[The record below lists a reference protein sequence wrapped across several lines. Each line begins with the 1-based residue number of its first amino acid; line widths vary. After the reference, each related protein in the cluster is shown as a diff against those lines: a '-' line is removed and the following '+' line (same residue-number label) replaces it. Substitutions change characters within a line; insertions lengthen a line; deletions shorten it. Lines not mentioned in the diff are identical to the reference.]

1 MTRALLLAGLMITAW
16 LLAGC
21 GGGAATRP
29 SEPTAAAKSG
39 AEAGRERAKL
49 HTELGMAYLGGGQ
62 LAVAFDEARIA
73 INADAG
79 YAAAYNLMG
88 LTLMQMQEYPR
99 AEEQFQQALRLAPDD
114 AEFSTNMGWFLCQ
127 TGREPASFAYFEA
140 AAKNPLYATPA
151 RPLINAA
158 QCAARIKD
166 YKRAE
171 AYANGALRRD
181 PGNVYGQYVLAD
193 VFYQQG
199 RLPEARAGLAEVHRQ
214 ADPTAASTWLALL
227 IERKAGDREAELR
240 WATQLRRK
248 FSDSPEY
255 KKLMQGI
262 FD

>member
-1 MTRALLLAGLMITAW
+1 MKRKLFMATLLGGL

-21 GGGAATRP
+21 GGSAVQKSDT
-29 SEPTAAAKSG
+29 PTAAAKSG
-39 AEAGRERAKL
+39 AEAARERAKL
-49 HTELGMAYLGGGQ
+49 RTELGMAYLSGGQ
-62 LAVAFDEARIA
+62 LTTAFDEARVA
-73 INADAG
+73 LGADSG
-79 YAAAYNLMG
+79 YALAHNLMG
-88 LTLMQMQEYPR
+88 LVLMQMQEYPR
-99 AEEQFQQALRLAPDD
+99 AEEHFQQALRLAPDD
-114 AEFSTNMGWFLCQ
+114 AEINGDMGWFLCQ

-171 AYANGALRRD
+171 EYANSALRRD
-181 PGNVYGQYVLAD
+181 PGNVYGQYVMAD
-193 VFYQQG
+193 VLYQQG
-199 RLPEARAGLAEVHRQ
+199 RLPDARARLAEVHRQ

-227 IERKAGDREAELR
+227 IERKSGDREAELR

-248 FSDSPEY
+248 FADSPEY